1 MVLTD
6 DIINAT
12 LQAANATFAGV
23 PYLVNTTVGEEPE
36 PVIPLK
42 EKDK

>member
-12 LQAANATFAGV
+12 LQANATFEGI
-23 PYLVNTTVGEEPE
+23 PFRSNTTVG
-36 PVIPLK
+36 V
-42 EKDK
+42 